1 MRAAIGPD
9 KILAIKL
16 NSADFQRGGFTEDES
31 LAVTEQLDRESIDLL
46 EISGG
51 TYESPAM
58 ATAARPSAPGA
69 ARRSSSTSPSAS
81 APLPPS
87 R

>member
-31 LAVTEQLDRESIDLL
+31 LAVTEQLDRENIDLL
-46 EISGG
+46 EISGAP
-51 TYESPAM
+51 TN
-58 ATAARPSAPGA
+58 RPP
-69 ARRSSSTSPSAS
+69 
-81 APLPPS
+81 
-87 R
+87 